1 MPPKFSIF
9 TCTRCLVSFGVPESI
24 NMDNILQLPIE
35 EFIHTE
41 AIPLADKIEME
52 EEEVLFA
59 NIYLAV
65 LSRPRIFGQKG
76 AHKSVLFNTAPT
88 SFILVIHLE
97 KCSGWPLVRFP
108 RMSHQ
113 YLKKVV
119 IKIHFGCFNDIFSP
133 RTCASQY
140 LFKNEI
146 YIFRNVSVIYRCQ
159 SLVLVLSVYVFL

>member
-1 MPPKFSIF
+1 M
-9 TCTRCLVSFGVPESI
+9 SFGVPESI

>member
-24 NMDNILQLPIE
+24 KMDNNLQLPIE